1 MLSRAATSLTLL
13 GRHLERA
20 DHLARILGVH
30 VALSLD
36 RADEPGPDFWV
47 RFMELAGWHASDT
60 GKREQAVEM
69 LVAGTLGPS
78 VRASIAAARLAAQAV
93 RPSLPSEL
101 YEQVN
106 ALHWRVQEA
115 VWQPDLYQFLM
126 DVQMSIRLVDGLLE
140 DTMFHDEARD
150 FVRLGKFIERAANV
164 THVVTQ
170 KSAELADSPEDALE
184 WTAVLKS
191 CFAFESYQSRYPG
204 GVTPDRVIECLLLDR
219 SLPRSAR
226 FPTNTALETV
236 MEVRLRP
243 MDGNGQRCLDF
254 KLELSH
260 GVKAR
265 AYVDGFGNHVHYFNL
280 VRPHSGLSV
289 ISRSTVET
297 GLDPD
302 AEPGEELVQDFLRFR
317 SPVKE
322 VDGVVELARR
332 HEIADRASPESVEHA
347 LDEVALTISR
357 EFTYDRTVTNV
368 YSSVDE
374 VLELRAGVCQDFAH
388 LFIAASRTMGV
399 PARYVSG
406 YIHSPGEM

>member
-1 MLSRAATSLTLL
+1 MLSSGATSLTLL

-36 RADEPGPDFWV
+36 RTDEPGPEFWLG
-47 RFMELAGWHASDT
+47 FMELARWRASDT

-69 LVAGTLGPS
+69 VVAGTLGPS
-78 VRASIAAARLAAQAV
+78 VRSSIAAARLAAQAV

-115 VWQPDLYQFLM
+115 VWQPDLYRFLM

-150 FVRLGKFIERAANV
+150 FVRLGKFVERAANV
-164 THVVTQ
+164 TRVVTY

-204 GVTPDRVIECLLLDR
+204 GVTADRVIDCLLLDR

-226 FPTNTALETV
+226 FSSSNALEAVTRIDGKAHRTKPH
-236 MEVRLRP
+236 RLLTRL
-243 MDGNGQRCLDF
+243 NGLYTHANTESISENP
-254 KLELSH
+254 LEFD
-260 GVKAR
+260 ADCR
-265 AYVDGFGNHVHYFNL
+265 AL
-280 VRPHSGLSV
+280 
-289 ISRSTVET
+289 
-297 GLDPD
+297 
-302 AEPGEELVQDFLRFR
+302 LRQ
-317 SPVKE
+317 
-322 VDGVVELARR
+322 L
-332 HEIADRASPESVEHA
+332 
-347 LDEVALTISR
+347 EVALR
-357 EFTYDRTVTNV
+357 ETYFHPSNVSAAVTG
-368 YSSVDE
+368 DE
-374 VLELRAGVCQDFAH
+374 GR
-388 LFIAASRTMGV
+388 GV
-399 PARYVSG
+399 PQQQQQ
-406 YIHSPGEM
+406 